1 MSPDGPKIVSPE
13 EKLLKLI
20 RGKGAPAAG
29 EAPQAPPPA
38 RGPTGPT
45 GPKTLLPSWWLTAV
59 NTTLGA
65 LLGAEVIVWMVIAT
79 KPEPFVEIPVPS
91 PQSSQETPATSGGSS
106 SAEPLPS
113 LVSAAARPLFQLVT
127 APSTPQESSKPS
139 EEAKTLAA
147 RLTLLGIVA
156 GDPAQAIIE
165 DAQTKKTF
173 FVTVGQPVVE
183 GLIVRDIREN
193 RVVLDLSGET
203 IELSL

>member
-1 MSPDGPKIVSPE
+1 MSPDGPKVASPE
-13 EKLLKLI
+13 EKLLRLI
-20 RGKGAPAAG
+20 RGKSAPVAG
-29 EAPQAPPPA
+29 DASQAQPPA
-38 RGPTGPT
+38 PGPIGRA
-45 GPKTLLPSWWLTAV
+45 GPKTFLPSWWLTAL
-59 NTTLGA
+59 NTTLGT
-65 LLGAEVIVWMVIAT
+65 LLGAEAIVWMVIAT
-79 KPEPFVEIPVPS
+79 KPEPVVEIPVPS
-91 PQSSQETPATSGGSS
+91 PQSSQGTPETAGGSPS
-106 SAEPLPS
+106 EPLPS

-127 APSTPQESSKPS
+127 PQSTPQESLKPS

-156 GDPAQAIIE
+156 GEPAQAIIE